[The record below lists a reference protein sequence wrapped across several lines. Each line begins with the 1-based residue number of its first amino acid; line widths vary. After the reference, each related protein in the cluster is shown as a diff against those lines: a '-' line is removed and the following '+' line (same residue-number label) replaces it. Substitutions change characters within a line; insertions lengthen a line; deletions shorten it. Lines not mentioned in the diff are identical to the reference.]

1 MPRSRFAVG
10 AVLLAALLFAAKEN
24 HACDAQ
30 STSDDGFR
38 PLFNG
43 KDFAG
48 WQDFKG
54 VNDPFKHWTILD
66 KALVAKPG
74 SVIDLDLD
82 RSWRGGYHYEVEVLD
97 AELREWEVHVDAKT
111 GKVLSVERDWFD

>member
-1 MPRSRFAVG
+1 MNTRFRSTLRGALMLALGAASTLAVADDDRAEME
-10 AVLLAALLFAAKEN
+10 AVVK
-24 HACDAQ
+24 
-30 STSDDGFR
+30 
-38 PLFNG
+38 
-43 KDFAG
+43 AG
-48 WQDFKG
+48 NFI
-54 VNDPFKHWTILD
+54 NLEEARD